1 MATET
6 APVDDAPSPRL
17 RNPLPK
23 GTIPVGVGLAVAG
36 LSSYAFLSIASH
48 AMPEDQYG
56 FKPSPEEMPF
66 GALMWHI
73 AIAQEYR
80 VSQVAGVPFA
90 LPQGPQ
96 PADKRSI
103 LKGLA
108 ASFDHCAA
116 MLRTLTPAQLDAAYT
131 VDWVGMPQ
139 ATGRQVVQAMFTH
152 TAHHRGQAEVY
163 LRLKGIKPPAYRY

>member
-1 MATET
+1 MPPMRT
-6 APVDDAPSPRL
+6 L
-17 RNPLPK
+17 
-23 GTIPVGVGLAVAG
+23 GTLLLAVVAP
-36 LSSYAFLSIASH
+36 LSLGADSFTDELANRWVTSKAFTIEVAE